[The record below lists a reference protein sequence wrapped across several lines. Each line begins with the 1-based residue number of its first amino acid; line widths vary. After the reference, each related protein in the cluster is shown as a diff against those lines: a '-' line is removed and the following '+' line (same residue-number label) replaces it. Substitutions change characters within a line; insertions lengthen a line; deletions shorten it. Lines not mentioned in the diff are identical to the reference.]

1 MQSLCPYTR
10 ATAKKMGRE
19 IKENDVRWISESA
32 NYRLYDVETSTI
44 KIFRNVT
51 FNEKSEHTDISSEN
65 KITLP
70 LYTSDPGRE
79 NKNDN
84 VQQKKTEIGNIEK
97 LEDKE
102 TMKTLYEDIGNNSKW
117 AKPHHNHNDRTLI
130 KKPEKYEA
138 NFTELIELLTYEE
151 IVTESDAKKWKEAI
165 REKLDAHIKNH
176 TW

>member
-102 TMKTLYEDIGNNSKW
+102 TMKTLYEDIGNNSK
-117 AKPHHNHNDRTLI
+117 
-130 KKPEKYEA
+130 
-138 NFTELIELLTYEE
+138 
-151 IVTESDAKKWKEAI
+151 
-165 REKLDAHIKNH
+165 
-176 TW
+176 